1 MSENRLKIAVCQ
13 LRTELVKEQT
23 LKKAE
28 DMVREAAQNGAQ
40 IVCLP
45 EMWSCPYS
53 KWYFYAFS
61 DAENGETQR
70 EMSRWAR
77 ENGIILVGGSIP
89 ERAGDKL
96 YNTCFVYDKTG
107 AQIAKH
113 RKVHLFDV
121 DIEGGVSFK
130 ESDSFAAGDSVCA
143 FDTEYGRIGVI
154 ICFDIRFP
162 ELVRATAKRGAQ
174 VIFCPAQFNMTTGP
188 LHWELSIRA
197 RAMDNELYFVGASA
211 ARFEGFGYEC
221 WGHSTIAGPFG
232 MIEASCDE
240 KEQNLYCE
248 LELDRISS
256 VRQQL
261 PTFLHL
267 REDVYSVAK

>member
-1 MSENRLKIAVCQ
+1 MSANKLKIAVCQ
-13 LRTELVKEQT
+13 LRTELQKEQT
-23 LKKAE
+23 VKKAE
-28 DMVREAAQNGAQ
+28 RMVREAAQNGAQ

-53 KWYFYAFS
+53 KDYFHAFA

-89 ERAGDKL
+89 EKAGDKL

-107 AQIAKH
+107 AQIARH

-130 ESDSFAAGDSVCA
+130 ESNSFAAGDSVCV
-143 FDTEYGRIGVI
+143 FDTEYGKMGAI

-162 ELVRATAKRGAQ
+162 ELVRATANRGAQ

-211 ARFEGFGYEC
+211 ARFEGFDYEC
-221 WGHSTIAGPFG
+221 WGHSTVAGPFG
-232 MIEASCDE
+232 MVEKTCDE
-240 KEQNLYCE
+240 TEQILYCDI
-248 LELDRISS
+248 ELDKLSS
-256 VRQQL
+256 VRRQL